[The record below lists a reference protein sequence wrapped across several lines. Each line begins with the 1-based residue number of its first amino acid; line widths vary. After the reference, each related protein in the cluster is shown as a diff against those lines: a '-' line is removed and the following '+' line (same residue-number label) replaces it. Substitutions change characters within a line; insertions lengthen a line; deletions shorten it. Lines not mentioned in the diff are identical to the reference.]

1 MHNIKGLFKRFFN
14 KYFCFGIVIILISI
28 ILECIVP
35 KCTVQNIAYNTFRTI
50 GIALMIGS
58 IFDFSKNSND
68 FMEFVSNLLKDII
81 ISKNFLNGLDDKEKK
96 KALEMILRPSG
107 NQLDQC
113 SDIGL
118 YFKKKVDDTMGMFH
132 TNFKTNLVVRATAKK
147 GEQKVVVDIELAYRV
162 YKIEDKYFP
171 VVTTFDRNGGNV
183 EKTYIITEDS
193 TIDVEERLKEKE
205 NENDDVSPINVK
217 TYEFVIP
224 EELYK
229 YPYLTIRKTAKEEG
243 YDHWTNFHWNTLTPT
258 DGINFTLECKDDL
271 SIKEYFIFDNEELYS
286 VDESEDKKKISIVSS
301 MWLYE
306 NSGFV
311 FTISDT

>member
-1 MHNIKGLFKRFFN
+1 MHNIKSLFKRFFN

-68 FMEFVSNLLKDII
+68 FMEFVSSLLKDII

-118 YFKKKVDDTMGMFH
+118 YFKKKVDDTMDMFH
-132 TNFKTNLVVRATAKK
+132 TNFKTNLVVKAIAEKRN
-147 GEQKVVVDIELAYRV
+147 GKVFVDVDLAYRV

-171 VVTTFDRNGGNV
+171 VVTTFTRNGGAV

-193 TIDVEERLKEKE
+193 TIDVQEILQENSKEE
-205 NENDDVSPINVK
+205 DISPINVK

-229 YPYLTIRKTAKEEG
+229 YPYLMIRKTVQEEG

-258 DGINFTLECKDDL
+258 DGINFMLECKGDL
-271 SIKEYFIFDNEELYS
+271 SIKEYFIFDGERTYS
-286 VDESEDKKKISIVSS
+286 VDEAENKKSICIVSS
-301 MWLYE
+301 MWLDE